1 MAKVLQVGNR
11 AIATEKLIA
20 LLASYQM
27 LPQFLQE
34 TIVDGAIASFS
45 CTPEEKA
52 SARQQFYKKYQLT
65 SELERQEWLELYEM
79 TAEQLETLATR
90 ERRIEKFKQATW
102 GNKLEIYFFSRKAAL
117 DKVIYSLIRTK
128 DEGVAQ
134 ELYFRILEGEQ
145 SFWEL
150 AQEYSEGAEAQTN
163 GLLGPVE
170 LGKVSRDLAQILL
183 VSQIGQLLAP
193 IPLGEWLVIVRL
205 EKRIPAQL
213 DESMRR
219 RLLDELF
226 QAWLQE
232 ELAKLANSGLISL
245 N

>member
-1 MAKVLQVGNR
+1 M
-11 AIATEKLIA
+11 
-20 LLASYQM
+20 
-27 LPQFLQE
+27 
-34 TIVDGAIASFS
+34 
-45 CTPEEKA
+45 
-52 SARQQFYKKYQLT
+52 
-65 SELERQEWLELYEM
+65 
-79 TAEQLETLATR
+79 
-90 ERRIEKFKQATW
+90 
-102 GNKLEIYFFSRKAAL
+102 
-117 DKVIYSLIRTK
+117 IYSLIRIK
-128 DEGVAQ
+128 DEGVPQ

-150 AQEYSEGAEAQTN
+150 AREYSEGVEAQTN

-170 LGKVSRDLAQILL
+170 LGKVFRDLAQILL
-183 VSQIGQLLAP
+183 VSQIGQLWAP
-193 IPLGEWLVIVRL
+193 IRLGEWRVIVRL

-226 QAWLQE
+226 QVWLQE